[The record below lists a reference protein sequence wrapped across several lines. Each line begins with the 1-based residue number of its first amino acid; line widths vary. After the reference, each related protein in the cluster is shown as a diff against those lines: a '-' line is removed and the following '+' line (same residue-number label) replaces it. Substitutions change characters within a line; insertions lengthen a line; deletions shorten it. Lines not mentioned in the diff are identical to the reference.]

1 MINPAEFG
9 TGLKIKS
16 VEGLAFAKPLLST
29 PEGVVGLEQ
38 HFQSLA
44 QPDAKAIIVCQTVA
58 QFLPELERLA
68 LNPSQLSALKCA
80 AKMLA
85 KSAYSAQHPY
95 SPLKQLLLQGK

>member
-1 MINPAEFG
+1 VINPAEFG

-38 HFQSLA
+38 HFRSPD
-44 QPDAKAIIVCQTVA
+44 QPHAEAIIVCQTID

-68 LNPSQLSALKCA
+68 RNPAQLSALKCA

-85 KSAYSAQHPY
+85 KSAYSLQHPY
-95 SPLKQLLLQGK
+95 STLKQLLLQGK